1 MTALLEQAGIVPGQ
15 SVLDVGFRDLDEL
28 QDIAALVGPI
38 GHVLG
43 IDVNPQTVEAARREL
58 EGYPTSNIAVKEGS
72 VLHIPA
78 DDLAFDLVL
87 CKGILHEVR
96 PLGKAFAEMRRVCRE
111 GGFVSILDFQRFAPF
126 GFRLYQFS
134 MRLRGK
140 PCVDVHPGF
149 TRLQLSRLLSQYL
162 LEEVSYERL
171 PEKWRTGPF
180 EADAFLLKARRVS

>member
-1 MTALLEQAGIVPGQ
+1 MTPLLGRAGIVAGQ

-28 QDIAALVGPI
+28 RAIAALVGPR

-72 VLHIPA
+72 VLRIPA
-78 DDLAFDLVL
+78 DDLAFDLIL

-96 PLGKAFAEMRRVCRE
+96 QLGKAFGEMKRVCRE
-111 GGFVSILDFQRFAPF
+111 GGFVSILDFQRFALF
-126 GFRLYQFS
+126 GFRLYQLS

-140 PCVDVHPGF
+140 ACVDVHPGF
-149 TRLQLSRLLSQYL
+149 TDCSSQGCCPSICLRRSATNDSRKSGVLALL
-162 LEEVSYERL
+162 
-171 PEKWRTGPF
+171 
-180 EADAFLLKARRVS
+180 RRIPSS